1 MDEDG
6 LQLVAIA
13 HPSDQITYN
22 DFPGIGVLILAF
34 LYRMVQTHI
43 YMYVRIHNKIVNSS
57 S

>member
-13 HPSDQITYN
+13 HPSDKITLN

-34 LYRMVQTHI
+34 LYRMVQTDI
-43 YMYVRIHNKIVNSS
+43 YMYVRINTQ
-57 S
+57 

>member
-22 DFPGIGVLILAF
+22 DFPGIWVLMLAF

-43 YMYVRIHNKIVNSS
+43 YM
-57 S
+57 